1 MAVTAGLVLAAG
13 RGRRS
18 GLAGSKLL
26 LPHRGQAILG
36 HTVNRWLAAGLSKVV
51 VVLGFE
57 ADRLTHALPHDERL
71 QVVLNPDWEEGLASS
86 LRAGLRTLTDQPH
99 VLLGFADMPW
109 VEPELL
115 ALLAQ
120 SSSTEIL
127 APLFRG
133 RRGHPVRFPRKH
145 YEELLQLKGDRGA
158 FRLLERHP
166 VDELP
171 TDTDAIFRDVDRPS
185 ALLPRVV
192 IRGGGDL
199 ATGVAHRLAVS
210 GFPVAILELAEPRMI
225 RATVSFA
232 SAIYDGEIT
241 IEGVK
246 AQRREHPDFATPLA
260 VVVDPLGA
268 FLNVGEV
275 LVDAR
280 MLKEP
285 AGASVDLAPLV
296 IGLGPGLE
304 VGRHAHYVIE
314 TQRGHALGRV
324 ISEGQAAPDSGVP
337 GELGGESWRR
347 VVRSPKAGRFTT
359 DTTLGQEVEADD
371 LLGHVDGAPVRSQ
384 LKGTVRGLLRS
395 GLTVEEGEKLAD
407 VDPRSGVGIH
417 AISDKARAIGG
428 GVLEAIMR
436 WQFGGTHA

>member
-1 MAVTAGLVLAAG
+1 MTAGLLLAGG

-26 LPHRGQAILG
+26 LPHRGDTVLA
-36 HTVNRWLAAGLSKVV
+36 HTVKQWLAAGLSRVV

-57 ADRLTHALPHDERL
+57 ADRLAHALPHDERL
-71 QVVLNPDWEEGLASS
+71 QVVLNPDWEEGMASS
-86 LRAGLRTLTDQPH
+86 LRAGLQTLTDQPQI
-99 VLLGFADMPW
+99 LLGFADMPW
-109 VEPELL
+109 VAPELL
-115 ALLAQ
+115 QQLAH
-120 SSSTEIL
+120 SPSEAIV
-127 APLFRG
+127 APVYKH

-158 FRLLERHP
+158 FRLLEKHP
-166 VDELP
+166 VDELEAG
-171 TDTDAIFRDVDRPS
+171 TDAIFRDVDRPS

-232 SAIYDGEIT
+232 SAIYEGSIT
-241 IEGVK
+241 IEGVT
-246 AQRREHPDFATPLA
+246 AVRRDHPDFATPLA
-260 VVVDPLGA
+260 VVVDPQGA

-280 MLKEP
+280 MLKAP
-285 AGASVDLAPLV
+285 DDASIDLASLV

-324 ISEGQAAPDSGVP
+324 LAEGQAQADTGVP

-347 VVRSPKAGRFTT
+347 VVRSPHPGRFTT
-359 DTTLGQEVEADD
+359 EIELGREVEPDEV
-371 LLGHVDGAPVRSQ
+371 LGHVDETPIKSQ
-384 LKGTVRGLLRS
+384 LRGTVRGLLRS
-395 GLTVEEGEKLAD
+395 GLIVVEGEKVAD

-436 WQFGGTHA
+436 WQFGGVNA